1 MTRHEAIQCVQSAL
15 LQWSTTSYTNVAA
28 LYNDAKLTVEALE
41 NAGAIFAAT
50 TPQAA
55 DMTLTMIGPH
65 TPVACYGPHTL
76 GFEFDN
82 GFEVLVTFSTDT
94 TS

>member
-1 MTRHEAIQCVQSAL
+1 MLEQSP
-15 LQWSTTSYTNVAA
+15 SP
-28 LYNDAKLTVEALE
+28 
-41 NAGAIFAAT
+41 AT